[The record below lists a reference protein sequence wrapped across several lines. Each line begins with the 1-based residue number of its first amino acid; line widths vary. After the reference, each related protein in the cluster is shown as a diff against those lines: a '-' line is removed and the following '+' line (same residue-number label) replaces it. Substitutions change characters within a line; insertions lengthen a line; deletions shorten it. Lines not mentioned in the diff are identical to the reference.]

1 MTLTDED
8 RALTYEEAERLA
20 LLAIHDVDGR
30 GMVGRGRN
38 HLHQRVARALLSAAR
53 QASTQGP
60 GEGWQPI
67 ETAPTDGTSI
77 ILFCP
82 QGDGSPGS
90 TYRITEGF
98 WLSDP
103 GGTTEYRDQWG
114 RYEGQTD
121 QPGFDGWMSMDG
133 GFSEDTMMPTH
144 WRPFPN
150 PPPGV
155 EKANG

>member
-1 MTLTDED
+1 MIDRD
-8 RALTYEEAERLA
+8 RALIERA
-20 LLAIHDVDGR
+20 
-30 GMVGRGRN
+30 
-38 HLHQRVARALLSAAR
+38 VAGLVEDRFNTEGLMEFSEREVSALLSAAR

-67 ETAPTDGTSI
+67 ETAPRDGTSI

-98 WLSDP
+98 WLSEP

-121 QPGFDGWMSMDG
+121 DPGFDGWVSMDG
-133 GFSEDTMMPTH
+133 GFSESTMMPTH
-144 WRPFPN
+144 WRPLPA
-150 PPPGV
+150 PPASQTQEG
-155 EKANG
+155 